1 MRSLKIIVNN
11 IELDHVRED
20 AQIHNENSS
29 FFDAIKVQHTTRP
42 IRIIENAAAIA
53 AMGEFTIATTKKTKY
68 FPGEVV
74 IGATRYA
81 AVITQLESIRGFRK
95 CNLKFGSEVNKIMDK
110 KISSFFPAYSVINAE
125 FPVAYTEEAIDQFN
139 NQPDWVVQAAA
150 LDGKIFPEVMW
161 QLPRMGY
168 SYKFG
173 TDLKAEDAHF
183 YYRRYL
189 NGRDLDGL
197 ETNSVISNASYFV
210 MHNNNVLSP
219 QVFFF
224 APLFYAF
231 QSIGYKLQGNVVVS
245 AFFKRL
251 LLLSFNDNMVK
262 ISRKPPGVQ
271 LDIASPGWVQK
282 EVYGLQNYPYQS
294 YVKEVV
300 FNPPNAGDYILR
312 YDMTVL
318 FANMNPLAY
327 GVEIFQGGNLSAVRG
342 GSAFPGRFEGKLFFT
357 VEAGQENAP
366 VTFVYYNFNKKMP
379 EPGYEIGWLEDLP
392 EQDFYDMHPTVDFSR
407 YIPDWTVI
415 DFLNKIQNQFNLKID
430 FDDIEKTIS
439 LNFNEEDYLI
449 GGKSVT
455 LTKSLEIADIKN
467 VESESYVLKYENDI
481 DATTFISLKAGA
493 VRDENTTEI
502 QTAFKFIPY
511 GHLTCELSKD
521 VEDKAGV
528 GLMIYDPVNAPDIS
542 EHYMSKT
549 LSIPGA
555 GGIFETFHKP
565 WLLFRLNSG
574 NVVLKGPFSKTEL
587 HQISTYM
594 KIIVD
599 NQKWLVKAID
609 YKENAAAL
617 FDTELELESVTF

>member
-42 IRIIENAAAIA
+42 IRIVENNAAIA
-53 AMGEFTIATTKKTKY
+53 ALGEFSIAAAKKTRY

-81 AVITQLESIRGFRK
+81 AVLTQLESIRGFRK
-95 CNLKFGSEVNKIMDK
+95 CDLKFGSEINKIMDK
-110 KISSFFPAYSVINAE
+110 KISSFFPGFSVINAL
-125 FPVAYTEEAIDQFN
+125 FPVAYTAEAKDEFN
-139 NQPDWVVQAAA
+139 NQPDWVAQAAA

-161 QLPRMGY
+161 QLPRMEY
-168 SYKFG
+168 FNKFG

-183 YYRRYL
+183 YFRGTI
-189 NGRDLDGL
+189 NGRDLSNL
-197 ETNSVISNASYFV
+197 RTNSIISNANYFV
-210 MHNNNVLSP
+210 MQNNNVLSP
-219 QVFFF
+219 QVFFL

-231 QSIGYKLQGNVVVS
+231 QSIGYKLQGNMVVS

-271 LDIASPGWVQK
+271 LDIAVPTWERK
-282 EVYGLQNYPYQS
+282 TVYGLQNYPYQS
-294 YVKEVV
+294 YVKEVI

-312 YDMTVL
+312 YDMNIL
-318 FANMNPLAY
+318 FEGTNLLAY
-327 GVEIFQGGNLSAVRG
+327 GVEIFQGGNLSAVQA
-342 GSAFPGRFEGKLFFT
+342 GSAFPGRFEGKLYFT
-357 VEAGQENAP
+357 VEEGDENAP
-366 VTFVYYNFNKKMP
+366 VTFVYYNFNKIMP

-415 DFLNKIQNQFNLKID
+415 DFLNKIQKQFNLKID
-430 FDDIEKTIS
+430 VDDIEKTIS
-439 LNFNEEDYLI
+439 LNFNEDDYLI

-455 LTKSLEIADIKN
+455 IAKSLEIAEIKN
-467 VESESYVLKYENDI
+467 VVAESYVLKYENSA
-481 DATTFISLKAGA
+481 DAFSFIAQPGVL
-493 VRDENTTEI
+493 RDENTTEI
-502 QTAFKFIPY
+502 VTAFKFIPE
-511 GHLTCELSKD
+511 GRQSCELSKE

-528 GLMIYDPVNAPDIS
+528 GLLIYDPVRQPDIS
-542 EHYMSKT
+542 PSYAGKN
-549 LSIPGA
+549 LNIPGT
-555 GGIFETFHKP
+555 GGVTETYHKR

-587 HQISTYM
+587 HQISKLM
-594 KIIVD
+594 KIIID
-599 NQKWLVKAID
+599 NQKWLVKSID
-609 YKENAAAL
+609 YKENSNAL
-617 FDTELELESVTF
+617 FETELELESVTF

>member
-29 FFDAIKVQHTTRP
+29 FSDAIKVQHTTRP
-42 IRIIENAAAIA
+42 IRIVENTAAITA
-53 AMGEFTIATTKKTKY
+53 LGEFSIATAKKTKY
-68 FPGEVV
+68 FPCQIV
-74 IGATRYA
+74 IGATRYTG
-81 AVITQLESIRGFRK
+81 ILTQLDKISGFRK
-95 CNLKFGSEVNKIMDK
+95 CDLKFGSAINNIMDK

-125 FPVAYTEEAIDQFN
+125 FPVAYNEEAVDEFG
-139 NQPDWVVQAAA
+139 NQPDWVAQADFLA
-150 LDGKIFPEVMW
+150 GKIFPEVMW

-168 SYKFG
+168 RYKFG
-173 TDLKAEDAHF
+173 SDLKPEDAHF
-183 YYRRYL
+183 GFRRYI
-189 NGRDLDGL
+189 NGRGLDGL
-197 ETNSVISNASYFV
+197 DVNSIISNASYFA

-219 QVFFF
+219 QVFFL

-271 LDIASPGWVQK
+271 LDISVTTWVRK
-282 EVYGLQNYPYQS
+282 TVYGFSNYPYQS
-294 YVKEVV
+294 YVKEVI

-312 YDMTVL
+312 YDMNIL
-318 FANMNPLAY
+318 FAGNNPLAY
-327 GVEIFQGGNLSAVRG
+327 GIEIFQGGQLTAAQA
-342 GSAFPGRFEGKLFFT
+342 GSMFPGRFEGKLYFT
-357 VEAGQENAP
+357 VEEGQENAP
-366 VTFVYYNFNKKMP
+366 ITFVYYNFNKIMP
-379 EPGYEIGWLEDLP
+379 EAGYEIGWLEDLP

-415 DFLNKIQNQFNLKID
+415 DFLNKIQKQFNLKID

-439 LNFNEEDYLI
+439 LNFNVEDYLI
-449 GGKSVT
+449 GGKSVAIH
-455 LTKSLEIADIKN
+455 KSLEIAEIKN

-481 DATTFISLKAGA
+481 DKTSFISLKEGA
-493 VRDENTTEI
+493 VKEENTTEI
-502 QTAFKFIPY
+502 ETAFKFIPY
-511 GHLTCELSKD
+511 GRLTCELSKET
-521 VEDKAGV
+521 EDKAGV
-528 GLMIYDPVNAPDIS
+528 GLMIYDPINQPDIS
-542 EHYMSKT
+542 EHYNSKT

-555 GGIFETFHKP
+555 GGIFETYHKR
-565 WLLFRLNSG
+565 WLLFRLSSG

-587 HQISTYM
+587 HQVSKLM
-594 KIIVD
+594 KVIID

-609 YKENAAAL
+609 YKENSNAL
-617 FDTELELESVTF
+617 FETELELESITF